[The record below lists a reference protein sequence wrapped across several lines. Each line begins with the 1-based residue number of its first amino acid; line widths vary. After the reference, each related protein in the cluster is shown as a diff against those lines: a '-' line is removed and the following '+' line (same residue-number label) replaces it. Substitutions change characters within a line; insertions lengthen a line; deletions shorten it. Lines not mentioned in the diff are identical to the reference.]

1 MERTLNYPG
10 NKGNIRSENI
20 HERYLTLEQMFHS
33 MPDDIPL
40 LIEISTCCSADL
52 VAPVGNV
59 LLLTDNALEYPMLF
73 EANDFK
79 MDTFAPELNHFLDTI
94 LAVTYAHAGP
104 RRQII
109 LASFSPE
116 ICMVLAVKQQT
127 YPILFGSDA
136 SNYPTGD
143 QRATSTEV
151 ALRFAH
157 RFGLAGVL
165 MASEPFVASPGLVG
179 LVRAQGLYLA
189 TYGPLNDDANCATVS
204 HLNNQGKPKILT
216 KLVYRSKQRQGS
228 TCLLSI
234 GSSTLGR
241 LWMGCRVHRW
251 VPVSQQCV

>member
-1 MERTLNYPG
+1 MQHTLNYPG

-20 HERYLTLEQMFHS
+20 HERYLTLKQMFHS

-40 LIEISTCCSADL
+40 LIEIK
-52 VAPVGNV
+52 
-59 LLLTDNALEYPMLF
+59 YPMLY

-79 MDTFAPELNHFLDTI
+79 MDTFAPEVNHFLDTI
-94 LAVTYAHAGP
+94 LAVIYSHAGP

-109 LASFSPE
+109 LASFSPD

-143 QRATSTEV
+143 QRATSTQRAV
-151 ALRFAH
+151 RLAR

-179 LVRAQGLYLA
+179 LVRSQGLYLA
-189 TYGPLNDDANCATVS
+189 TYGPLNDDANCA
-204 HLNNQGKPKILT
+204 KIQAKAGVNMLIVDQV
-216 KLVYRSKQRQGS
+216 KHVRQALDEMES
-228 TCLLSI
+228 A
-234 GSSTLGR
+234 
-241 LWMGCRVHRW
+241 
-251 VPVSQQCV
+251 